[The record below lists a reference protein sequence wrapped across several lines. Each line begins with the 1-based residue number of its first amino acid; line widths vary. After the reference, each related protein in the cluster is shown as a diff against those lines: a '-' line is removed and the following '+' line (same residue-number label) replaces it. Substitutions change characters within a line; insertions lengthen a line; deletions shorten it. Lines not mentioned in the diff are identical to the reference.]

1 MSKQPKGVST
11 STGSVT
17 YFDRLSNLC
26 GSTTNTPKHR
36 REVKKALFTKWYKKA
51 FLLTEERSTAV
62 LRQCTEACDTQ
73 CGRGGTT
80 RSNVAQ
86 CAESIALRY
95 SEALQNIRL
104 VALPHL
110 TGRTEDAGSNRHI
123 NKGRQMQRRL
133 CVGRSVG
140 SGLADVVAPTNAGSE
155 RVKTG
160 NEAKKI

>member
-1 MSKQPKGVST
+1 M
-11 STGSVT
+11 
-17 YFDRLSNLC
+17 
-26 GSTTNTPKHR
+26 
-36 REVKKALFTKWYKKA
+36 
-51 FLLTEERSTAV
+51 
-62 LRQCTEACDTQ
+62 RQCTEACDTQ

-86 CAESIALRY
+86 CAGSIALKY

-133 CVGRSVG
+133 CVGWSVG
-140 SGLADVVAPTNAGSE
+140 SGLADVVAPTTDGSE
-155 RVKTG
+155 RVKTRTC
-160 NEAKKI
+160 EQVYKTALFSEWFYILVRLWTV